1 MPLRL
6 SYEVGKII
14 IHKKRGVLTPL
25 FYWQFIKYIILYLNK
40 KMRGVMTEIQ
50 KSINYFYNLL
60 KQFESIKILSS
71 DLKLIALKEFKILI
85 SKINYSDDLQNE
97 LEDSLTL
104 LKNHNEIFDYKRLEN
119 GFKIYPQNKIY
130 FNENDLVV
138 KFNIDK

>member
-1 MPLRL
+1 
-6 SYEVGKII
+6 
-14 IHKKRGVLTPL
+14 
-25 FYWQFIKYIILYLNK
+25 
-40 KMRGVMTEIQ
+40 MTEIQ

-71 DLKLIALKEFKILI
+71 DLKLIALKEFKIII